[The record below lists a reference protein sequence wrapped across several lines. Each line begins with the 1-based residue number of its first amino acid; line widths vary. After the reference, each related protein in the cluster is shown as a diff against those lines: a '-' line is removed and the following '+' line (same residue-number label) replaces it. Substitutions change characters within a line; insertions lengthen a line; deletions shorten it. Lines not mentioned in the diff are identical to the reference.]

1 MWADSSHA
9 SDRDD
14 DRSGDR
20 DDARAAAMCASTQPP
35 PARLTCRP
43 SRRTFPALPDLLRGG
58 SSSEVSAMVTA
69 EAVREIVAAITP
81 FIGENMARSATRVH
95 CEKLGIAE
103 PEVTPQQVVMLIS
116 RLETG
121 LRVFMG
127 RDKANSLMAPLR
139 VKLGG
144 GS

>member
-1 MWADSSHA
+1 
-9 SDRDD
+9 
-14 DRSGDR
+14 
-20 DDARAAAMCASTQPP
+20 
-35 PARLTCRP
+35 
-43 SRRTFPALPDLLRGG
+43 
-58 SSSEVSAMVTA
+58 MVTA
-69 EAVREIVAAITP
+69 EAVQEIVAAITP

-103 PEVTPQQVVMLIS
+103 PHVTPQQVGMLIT

-127 RDKANSLMAPLR
+127 RDKANSLMQPLR

-144 GS
+144 VS

>member
-1 MWADSSHA
+1 
-9 SDRDD
+9 
-14 DRSGDR
+14 
-20 DDARAAAMCASTQPP
+20 
-35 PARLTCRP
+35 
-43 SRRTFPALPDLLRGG
+43 
-58 SSSEVSAMVTA
+58 MVTA
-69 EAVREIVAAITP
+69 EAVREIIATISP

-103 PEVTPQQVVMLIS
+103 PEVTPQQVAQLIT

-121 LRVFMG
+121 LRIFMG

>member
-1 MWADSSHA
+1 
-9 SDRDD
+9 
-14 DRSGDR
+14 
-20 DDARAAAMCASTQPP
+20 
-35 PARLTCRP
+35 
-43 SRRTFPALPDLLRGG
+43 
-58 SSSEVSAMVTA
+58 MVTA
-69 EAVREIVAAITP
+69 QAVQEIIAAITP

-95 CEKLGIAE
+95 CEKLGISD
-103 PEVTPQQVVMLIS
+103 PNVTPEQVEMLIA

>member
-1 MWADSSHA
+1 
-9 SDRDD
+9 
-14 DRSGDR
+14 
-20 DDARAAAMCASTQPP
+20 
-35 PARLTCRP
+35 
-43 SRRTFPALPDLLRGG
+43 
-58 SSSEVSAMVTA
+58 MVTA

-81 FIGENMARSATRVH
+81 FIGENMARASTRVH

-103 PEVTPQQVVMLIS
+103 PEVTPQQVAMLIS
-116 RLETG
+116 RLESG
-121 LRVFMG
+121 LRIFMG

>member
-1 MWADSSHA
+1 
-9 SDRDD
+9 
-14 DRSGDR
+14 
-20 DDARAAAMCASTQPP
+20 
-35 PARLTCRP
+35 
-43 SRRTFPALPDLLRGG
+43 
-58 SSSEVSAMVTA
+58 MVTA

-95 CEKLGIAE
+95 CEKLGIGDGH
-103 PEVTPQQVVMLIS
+103 VTPEQVELLIA

-127 RDKANSLMAPLR
+127 RDKATSVMQPLR

-144 GS
+144 AS

>member
-1 MWADSSHA
+1 
-9 SDRDD
+9 
-14 DRSGDR
+14 
-20 DDARAAAMCASTQPP
+20 
-35 PARLTCRP
+35 
-43 SRRTFPALPDLLRGG
+43 
-58 SSSEVSAMVTA
+58 MVTA
-69 EAVREIVAAITP
+69 EAVKEIVAAITP

-103 PEVTPQQVVMLIS
+103 PNVTPQQVDMLIA

-127 RDKANSLMAPLR
+127 RDKANSLMQPLR

-144 GS
+144 VS

>member
-1 MWADSSHA
+1 
-9 SDRDD
+9 
-14 DRSGDR
+14 
-20 DDARAAAMCASTQPP
+20 
-35 PARLTCRP
+35 
-43 SRRTFPALPDLLRGG
+43 
-58 SSSEVSAMVTA
+58 MVTA
-69 EAVREIVAAITP
+69 DAVQEIVAAITP

-103 PEVTPQQVVMLIS
+103 PNVTPQQVDMLIA

-127 RDKANSLMAPLR
+127 RDKANALMQPLR

-144 GS
+144 VS

>member
-1 MWADSSHA
+1 
-9 SDRDD
+9 
-14 DRSGDR
+14 
-20 DDARAAAMCASTQPP
+20 
-35 PARLTCRP
+35 
-43 SRRTFPALPDLLRGG
+43 
-58 SSSEVSAMVTA
+58 MVTA
-69 EAVREIVAAITP
+69 EAVREIVAANTP
-81 FIGENMARSATRVH
+81 FIGDNMARSATRVH

-103 PEVTPQQVVMLIS
+103 PEVTPQQVAMLIS

>member
-1 MWADSSHA
+1 
-9 SDRDD
+9 
-14 DRSGDR
+14 
-20 DDARAAAMCASTQPP
+20 
-35 PARLTCRP
+35 
-43 SRRTFPALPDLLRGG
+43 
-58 SSSEVSAMVTA
+58 MVTA
-69 EAVREIVAAITP
+69 EAVQEIVAAITP

-103 PEVTPQQVVMLIS
+103 PNVTPQQVDMLIA

-127 RDKANSLMAPLR
+127 RDKANSLMQPLR

-144 GS
+144 VS

>member
-1 MWADSSHA
+1 
-9 SDRDD
+9 
-14 DRSGDR
+14 
-20 DDARAAAMCASTQPP
+20 
-35 PARLTCRP
+35 
-43 SRRTFPALPDLLRGG
+43 
-58 SSSEVSAMVTA
+58 MVTA
-69 EAVREIVAAITP
+69 EAVQEIVAAITP

-103 PEVTPQQVVMLIS
+103 PNVTPQQVDMLIA

-127 RDKANSLMAPLR
+127 RDKASSLMQPLR

-144 GS
+144 VA